1 MVSSSFPRA
10 HRMKCRLL
18 YLIGELVQGGAE
30 QQLCYLLQAMDRE
43 RYRPTVVVWN
53 YCEED
58 VNVPQ
63 IRLLGIPLHSFPNVH
78 SAAKLRVLRHMVRH
92 FKPEVVHSYSFYTNF
107 AAYWATWGTRAVAV
121 GSVRGDFTLDK
132 KEASPWLGRLSA
144 RWPRDQ
150 IYNSSSAAETCR
162 LSRSFFVPKQLSV
175 VRNGLDLERFRSV
188 PLTIGGKLR
197 IVGIGSL
204 LPVKR
209 WDRLLRVAA
218 ELRQRG
224 LDCLIQIVG
233 DGWFR
238 RRLEQQ
244 TQDLGVTDCIEFIGY
259 TDNIPDLLAD
269 ARFLVHTS
277 DSEGCPNVVM
287 EAMACGRAVV
297 ATDAGDVP
305 SLVEDGKT
313 GFVIPRGD
321 EGTLLARI
329 VTLMTDHDLC
339 RRMGEAGR
347 VKAEQQFGLDRLVSE
362 TLAAYKVMGWK
373 DT

>member
-1 MVSSSFPRA
+1 
-10 HRMKCRLL
+10 MKCRLL

-53 YCEED
+53 YREED

-63 IRLLGIPLHSFPNVH
+63 IRVLGIPLHSFPTVH
-78 SAAKLRVLRHMVRH
+78 SAAKLRVFRHMVRH

-132 KEASPWLGRLSA
+132 KESSPWLGRLSA

-188 PLTIGGKLR
+188 PLAIGERIR
-197 IVGIGSL
+197 IVSIGSL

-238 RRLEQQ
+238 RQLEQQ
-244 TQDLGVTDCIEFIGY
+244 TRDLGVTDCIEFIGY

-362 TLAAYKVMGWK
+362 TLAAYRVMGWK